1 LRLVSADD
9 SGRPVSLKTYENQV
23 YGGMMQCLGYGLL
36 EKRVMDRRT
45 GKMCNPN
52 LIDYK
57 APGAL
62 DVPVDQ
68 EVVPVDLK
76 DNECN
81 NVGSK
86 GIGEP
91 CHVPTAAAI
100 ANAIYNAVGVRPTN
114 SPMDN
119 RIILELLSKKKR
131 G

>member
-1 LRLVSADD
+1 
-9 SGRPVSLKTYENQV
+9 
-23 YGGMMQCLGYGLL
+23 
-36 EKRVMDRRT
+36 MDRKT

-52 LIDYK
+52 LHDYK
-57 APGAL
+57 VPGAL
-62 DVPVDQ
+62 DVPVDHD
-68 EVVPVDLK
+68 VVPIDLK

-100 ANAIYNAVGVRPTN
+100 ANAIHDAIGVRPAH

-119 RIILELLSKKKR
+119 RTILELLSKKKR